1 MGVGSLQLTFY
12 SVVTLGSH
20 LLAAWLAAPHVN
32 VQVPPVSV
40 HLPDVVCSCECPAVS
55 AASHSFAFGILLG
68 ALLGFLAAAVCACL
82 AGSACCPLNY
92 LWNRAPARALTLLYQ
107 PHREA
112 RPVLALA
119 ELPAEL
125 RGDVRRTATPAI
137 LRKQ

>member
-1 MGVGSLQLTFY
+1 MGFGSLQLTFY

-40 HLPDVVCSCECPAVS
+40 RTPDVVCSCECPAAA
-55 AASHSFAFGILLG
+55 AASYSFAAGIPLG
-68 ALLGFLAAAVCACL
+68 ALLGLLAAAIIACL
-82 AGSACCPLNY
+82 AGSACCPLSY
-92 LWNRAPARALTLLYQ
+92 LWSRVPDGAPPPHYQ

-119 ELPAEL
+119 ELPPEL
-125 RGDVRRTATPAI
+125 RGDVRRAATPAT